1 LDNKDYQL
9 ERVHDSKIRRPKIG
23 KEGTKMNHKFS
34 KGDRVKLL
42 DYDDVG
48 LVYKEVDNYYNVVV
62 YYKEQFMEVNSKR
75 LVLELSATELYPE
88 DYDLE
93 TLFVDYKERKL
104 QHDIDRGSKK
114 ALRKIQKEMRRDNR

>member
-1 LDNKDYQL
+1 
-9 ERVHDSKIRRPKIG
+9 
-23 KEGTKMNHKFS
+23 MNHEFS

-48 LVYKEVDNYYNVVV
+48 LVYKEVDNYCNVVV
-62 YYKEQFMEVNSKR
+62 YYKEQFMEVNIKR

-88 DYDLE
+88 DYDVE

-114 ALRKIQKEMRRDNR
+114 SSTQDSEGNEKG